1 MQPSFLQ
8 TVRRITVIA
17 FCVFLGSSIRAQAAE
32 LTLSSEQSS
41 LGGTFV
47 ISVHVSTKESL
58 NAIDGGVRFDPKY
71 LQVLDVSTGGSV
83 FTLWPRTPVFSNET
97 GAVLF
102 TGGSARGYTGSGEVL
117 KVIVKAKRE
126 GLTDI
131 SFTEGTQG
139 YLADGRGTVLSL
151 SLGSRKILIGPQLA
165 EQVTDSWKKE
175 LAMDTTNPKR
185 FAVQLE
191 KNDALFEGRYFLSF
205 SPIDTESGIDRITIK
220 EGVRDEVIAES
231 PYVLLDQTLRSP
243 VTITAVD
250 NAGNETSVRYYP
262 YIERAKGVIIA
273 IILGLIALAHLL
285 ARKSYAR

>member
-1 MQPSFLQ
+1 M
-8 TVRRITVIA
+8 
-17 FCVFLGSSIRAQAAE
+17 
-32 LTLSSEQSS
+32 
-41 LGGTFV
+41 
-47 ISVHVSTKESL
+47 
-58 NAIDGGVRFDPKY
+58 
-71 LQVLDVSTGGSV
+71 
-83 FTLWPRTPVFSNET
+83 
-97 GAVLF
+97 
-102 TGGSARGYTGSGEVL
+102 
-117 KVIVKAKRE
+117 
-126 GLTDI
+126 
-131 SFTEGTQG
+131 
-139 YLADGRGTVLSL
+139 LSL